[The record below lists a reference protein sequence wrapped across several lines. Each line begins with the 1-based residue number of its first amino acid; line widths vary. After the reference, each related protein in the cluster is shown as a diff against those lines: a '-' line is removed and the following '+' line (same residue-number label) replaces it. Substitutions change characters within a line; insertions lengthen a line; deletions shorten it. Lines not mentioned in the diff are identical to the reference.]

1 MRNEMDRRDETE
13 VRHVELYSLASLS
26 FVLCSTVQQS
36 KQDGQEREGVPHSE
50 HERFEGESASTIK
63 A

>member
-1 MRNEMDRRDETE
+1 MRNEIDRRADETE
-13 VRHVELYSLASLS
+13 VRHVELLFCVPVRGNKANE
-26 FVLCSTVQQS
+26 
-36 KQDGQEREGVPHSE
+36 DGQEREGVPHSE